1 MVLELSELPMSQGK
15 ASQEEIDQN
24 LSVNFSELILGFA
37 SAALY
42 YTGDSA
48 IEGKGQGEKNLQLA
62 KHNIDIV
69 RLLYN
74 KTLGNLDEEEKGLI
88 EELLA
93 DLAHKY
99 TSALKS

>member
-1 MVLELSELPMSQGK
+1 MSQEKTG
-15 ASQEEIDQN
+15 QEEADQN

-42 YTGDSA
+42 YTGDSS
-48 IEGKGQGEKNLQLA
+48 IEGKGEGEKNLQLA

-74 KTLGNLDEEEKGLI
+74 KTLGNLNEEEKSLI
-88 EELLA
+88 EEVLA

-99 TSALKS
+99 TTALKG

>member
-1 MVLELSELPMSQGK
+1 MSQEK
-15 ASQEEIDQN
+15 TSQEETNQD

-69 RLLYN
+69 RLLHG
-74 KTLGNLDEEEKGLI
+74 KTAGNLNEEEKSLI

-99 TSALKS
+99 TTALKS